1 MQAPSHRDS
10 VFPPRESP
18 RSAPRTASGTVCCEL
33 HACASGIAQSSG
45 IAQGRCVCA
54 RGEIREGGYVDEAMC
69 KICVMC
75 ACVATA
81 YKSINIGYESVMQY
95 TGVLD
100 DVFDSHELNQGII
113 LDTQNPCDPGD
124 RRAYPQLV
132 SDHLTTASSRFAHQ
146 IDASAINE
154 QSQLMGSGFDTTAEL
169 NSLFYQSTR
178 LLATKNK
185 QTVFETLLSF
195 SRKSNCGTTDIVGC
209 LKRSI
214 IASMKLID
222 TEAICSALQDELPTD
237 LRCFEDIPDNVYG
250 DFTEWSKLL
259 QSLKWDDVVEEYLF
273 GPESHF
279 CNKFPTIKFVC
290 DTLRQIGANTLC
302 VTDMLKIYLMTN
314 IRNINCRIVVTSFFE
329 DRLPSTFN
337 CTAAVYVFTC
347 AMADSV
353 RFGPTQFTHD
363 LSWLLL
369 NINVDDA
376 FKHEFEFFV
385 KRTEAF
391 LVNSKTENLKHRP
404 GRLRLRDRVGMRHAS
419 STLTTTPPNST
430 GPCTGTDMHGDFAER
445 SGITGSRSASLLSQ
459 IEQDSL
465 QGWAMRAR
473 VPPAFSHKHKLL
485 GYVLMSQT
493 AFADPS
499 EALRK
504 HFASDKEVYT
514 NMLAQRVCKPHAS
527 SIIEFLRLLNVQVTA
542 FDELLAFRS
551 ECFSDFSY
559 TDSKNLTW
567 LKFLQLYIAIYQH
580 EGVWT
585 SVWTSFCP
593 VLSHQV
599 LLSVGNFKKKSKY
612 ALDKVVD
619 ICMGTTP
626 VNT

>member
-1 MQAPSHRDS
+1 MQH
-10 VFPPRESP
+10 
-18 RSAPRTASGTVCCEL
+18 
-33 HACASGIAQSSG
+33 
-45 IAQGRCVCA
+45 
-54 RGEIREGGYVDEAMC
+54 
-69 KICVMC
+69 
-75 ACVATA
+75 
-81 YKSINIGYESVMQY
+81 
-95 TGVLD
+95 TGVMD
-100 DVFDSHELNQGII
+100 DVFDSHELNQRIV
-113 LDTQNPCDPGD
+113 LDNMPHDPCDPSD
-124 RRAYPQLV
+124 RNSWGAYPQN
-132 SDHLTTASSRFAHQ
+132 HLTTASSRFAHQ

-154 QSQLMGSGFDTTAEL
+154 QLQLMDSGFDTTAEL
-169 NSLFYQSTR
+169 NSLFHQSTR
-178 LLATKNK
+178 LLVAKNK
-185 QTVFETLLSF
+185 LTVLETLLSF
-195 SRKSNCGTTDIVGC
+195 SRKSNCGTADIVGC

-237 LRCFEDIPDNVYG
+237 LKCFENIPENVYG

-259 QSLKWDDVVEEYLF
+259 QSVYWEDVVEEYLF
-273 GPESHF
+273 GPDSHF
-279 CNKFPTIKFVC
+279 CNDFPTIKFVC
-290 DTLRQIGANTLC
+290 DTLRQIGANALC

-314 IRNINCRIVVTSFFE
+314 IRNINCRIVVQSFFE
-329 DRLPSTFN
+329 DRMSPTFN
-337 CTAAVYVFTC
+337 STGAVYVFTC

-369 NINVDDA
+369 NLNVDDA
-376 FKHEFEFFV
+376 FKHEFSFFV

-404 GRLRLRDRVGMRHAS
+404 GRLRLRDRVGMRHS
-419 STLTTTPPNST
+419 STLTTPPI
-430 GPCTGTDMHGDFAER
+430 PALCTGTDTIHGDFAER
-445 SGITGSRSASLLSQ
+445 SNRSASLLSQ
-459 IEQDSL
+459 IEEDSL
-465 QGWAMRAR
+465 QGWAIRAR

-493 AFADPS
+493 TFADPS

-514 NMLAQRVCKPHAS
+514 NMLAQRVCKPHTS
-527 SIIEFLRLLNVQVTA
+527 SIVEFLRLLNVQVTA

-599 LLSVGNFKKKSKY
+599 LLSVGNFKKKYKY

-619 ICMGTTP
+619 ICMGTIP